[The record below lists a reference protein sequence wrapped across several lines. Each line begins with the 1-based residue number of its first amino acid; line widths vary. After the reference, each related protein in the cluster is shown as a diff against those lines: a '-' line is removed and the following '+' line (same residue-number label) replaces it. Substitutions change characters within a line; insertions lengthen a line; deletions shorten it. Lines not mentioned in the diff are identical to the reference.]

1 MSVSAKAKNAAPRR
15 QARYVLVCRWAM
27 SALLLAGLVLFLAGY
42 ALLTWIAVVV
52 ALLCPVLCLPL
63 YWRSRDTQEQ
73 VAAAVEEAK
82 GRLPSVDTPPGHL
95 VEGRER

>member
-1 MSVSAKAKNAAPRR
+1 MAMSAKAKNAHRR
-15 QARYVLVCRWAM
+15 QARYVLACRWVM
-27 SALLLAGLVLFLAGY
+27 SALILAGLGLFLAGY
-42 ALLTWIAVVV
+42 PLLTWIAIVV
-52 ALLCPVLCLPL
+52 ALLCPALCLLL
-63 YWRSRDTQEQ
+63 YWQSRDTQEQ